1 MGALKG
7 EAWRAGFDPATSKAW
22 PIARWVTHDFVAGCP
37 DIAAVDTRRGR
48 GPPGRTYGWRAEQNR
63 WSADGDPLHGITDAL
78 THAIDK
84 KEERV
89 P

>member
-37 DIAAVDTRRGR
+37 DIAAIDTRRGR
-48 GPPGRTYGWRAEQNR
+48 AACQDVWVAGGAK
-63 WSADGDPLHGITDAL
+63 PLVS
-78 THAIDK
+78 
-84 KEERV
+84 RR
-89 P
+89 